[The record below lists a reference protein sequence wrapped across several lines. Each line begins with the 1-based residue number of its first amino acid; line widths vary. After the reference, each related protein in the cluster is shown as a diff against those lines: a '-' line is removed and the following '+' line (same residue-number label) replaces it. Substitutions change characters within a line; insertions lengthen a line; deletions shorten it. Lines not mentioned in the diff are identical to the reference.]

1 MSEQTVEEFR
11 AQFAEAAG
19 TLQVPEVA
27 TPVAEEA
34 PDTVVEVEADE
45 QPRNPDGTFAP
56 KEGETTAEETPLLAG
71 KYKDVAELERAYQ
84 EAQTLIGRQGNELAD
99 ARALRDE
106 FQQLRDQI
114 TAPAVQTPTYDAGS
128 LDEQFA
134 INPTVIPAYAQQAL
148 ESGDN
153 LLYGKAMA
161 AWQEH
166 DAFGAAAFHAN
177 AVADAKLAALRDEL
191 KPALEG
197 MQRAETNTAFQL
209 AFEAKQ
215 QQHADFAQVLDTVT
229 PETLAGFP
237 RAVLD
242 TLQTGDQQSKEQVL
256 ETLYRWQKAEQAGEL
271 TQAVTDAAYQQ
282 ATEAV
287 AAKNGAVVASG
298 SGTQD
303 RVPVAGVDAWRE
315 QFQNSD
321 AFKKAA
327 GLV

>member
-11 AQFAEAAG
+11 AQFAAAAG
-19 TLQVPEVA
+19 GLQVPEVA

-34 PDTVVEVEADE
+34 PETVVETVEE
-45 QPRNPDGTFAP
+45 GQPRNPDGTFAT
-56 KEGETTAEETPLLAG
+56 KEGEPTTEEQRLLAG
-71 KYKDVAELERAYQ
+71 KYKEVDQLEQGYL
-84 EAQTLIGRQGNELAD
+84 EAQTLLGRQGNELAE

-106 FQQLRDQI
+106 LQALREQI
-114 TAPAVQTPTYDAGS
+114 TTPPVQTPTYDAGS

-134 INPTVIPAYAQQAL
+134 TNPTIIPAYAQQAL

-153 LLYGKAMA
+153 LLYGKTMA

-166 DAFGAAAFHAN
+166 DPFGAAAFHAN

-197 MQRAETNTAFQL
+197 MRQVETTNAFQQ
-209 AFEAKQ
+209 AFEAKA
-215 QQHADFAQVLDTVT
+215 QQHDDFAAVLDTVT

-256 ETLYRWQKAEQAGEL
+256 ETLYRWQKAEQAGHL
-271 TQAVTDAAYQQ
+271 TQAVTEAAYQQ
-282 ATEAV
+282 ATEAL
-287 AAKNGAVVASG
+287 AAKTGAAVASSSG
-298 SGTQD
+298 SQD
-303 RVPVAGVDAWRE
+303 RVPASGTDAWRE